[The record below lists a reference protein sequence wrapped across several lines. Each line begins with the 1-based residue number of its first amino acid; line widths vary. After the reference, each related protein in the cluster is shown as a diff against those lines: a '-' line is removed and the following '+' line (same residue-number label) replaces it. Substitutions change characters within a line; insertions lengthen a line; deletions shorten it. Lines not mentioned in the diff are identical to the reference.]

1 MGLYT
6 VFPIARWQVSEVG
19 QNSDDVD
26 QESWRSVIAPLIIS
40 PQGQAAQIPVHVVH
54 GDEVSVSVEPLLGDG
69 EEESFSLEQV
79 DLWIEPQEVDG
90 VLTGCATFEI
100 GADVRA
106 GYYRLRVDS
115 ENRNGHSVLI
125 VEPGKLKERSGWG
138 LFVDVPGTRDS
149 RAWGVG
155 DLSSLR
161 ELAVLSTVW
170 GAQFIAPTPR
180 HLQAL
185 RFAGSERAP
194 RGFIGQHV
202 LDRYLHPV
210 LLRIEDVVETAYVP
224 APDRALIEWEAE
236 ELTALNHTEEPLDVA
251 TVWQAKQAALE
262 LVRAVEL
269 SAARRREFAEFCRAE
284 GTDLDHFAQ
293 WCAIAEKCFRDQEAW
308 PVDAATPDSAG
319 AARAADH
326 LQEEIERHKW
336 YQWLLREQWR
346 TAHES
351 MRYFGAQGLVRFA
364 SVADVGVFEVGEDFM
379 HLALAIRSLTRDC
392 AGLVLELP
400 AHEDDESQSGLDDN
414 LAEVDLEVYEAII
427 AVEAAR
433 ANIPIFI
440 NAASGNPEMLT
451 SLSARSV
458 NLWDTEDG
466 GRFDAEYVSSQDL
479 VSLPNSRHVP
489 LANYLDGEFIE
500 QVKRRGADDE
510 ELEEAR
516 RESSRAYD
524 VVFATL
530 RDADLIDNKTS
541 HRAIIEALHQ
551 WMVDLPAQW
560 VGVDFSDLV
569 GQRRWQPEIR
579 VRHYPLSDGLD
590 RPVVVDDFDQGAV
603 ARSLLRKISVSDMM
617 ES

>member
-1 MGLYT
+1 M
-6 VFPIARWQVSEVG
+6 SEVG

-26 QESWRSVIAPLIIS
+26 QESWRTVIAPLIIS
-40 PQGQAAQIPVHVVH
+40 PQGEASQIPVHVVH
-54 GDEVSVSVEPLLGDG
+54 GDEVSVTVAPLLGDG
-69 EEESFSLEQV
+69 GEESFLLEQV
-79 DLWIEPQEVDG
+79 DVWVEPQEIDG
-90 VLTGCATFEI
+90 VLTGRATFEI
-100 GADVRA
+100 GDNVDA
-106 GYYRLRVDS
+106 GYYRLHVDS
-115 ENRNGHSVLI
+115 ENRSGHSVLI
-125 VEPGKLKERSGWG
+125 VEPPHLKERSGWG
-138 LFVDVPGTRDS
+138 LFVDIPGTRDS

-161 ELAVLSTVW
+161 ELAVLSAGW
-170 GAQFIAPTPR
+170 GAQFIAPTAR
-180 HLQAL
+180 HLRSL

-194 RGFIGQHV
+194 RGFIGQHI

-236 ELTALNHTEEPLDVA
+236 ELTALSDTEEPLDVA

-262 LVRAVEL
+262 LVGAVEL
-269 SAARRREFAEFCRAE
+269 SAARRREFEEFCRAE

-293 WCAIAEKCFRDQEAW
+293 WCAIAEKTFRDQEPW
-308 PVDAATPDSAG
+308 PADAASPESAG

-336 YQWLLREQWR
+336 YQWLLHDQWR

-364 SVADVGVFEVGEDFM
+364 SIADVGPIEVGEDFIN
-379 HLALAIRSLTRDC
+379 LALALRPLTRDC
-392 AGLVLELP
+392 AGLVVELP
-400 AHEDDESQSGLDDN
+400 LGEDDDSQATSDETFT
-414 LAEVDLEVYEAII
+414 EVDLDVYEAII

-440 NAASGNPEMLT
+440 DAVSGSPETLASV
-451 SLSARSV
+451 SARNV
-458 NLWDTEDG
+458 NLWDLEEDG
-466 GRFDAEYVSSQDL
+466 RFNSDRVSTHDL

-500 QVKRRGADDE
+500 QVKRRGANDE
-510 ELEEAR
+510 ELEEVR

-530 RDADLIDNKTS
+530 SDADLIDNKTS

-551 WMVDLPAQW
+551 WMVDLPTQW
-560 VGVDFSDLV
+560 VGIDLSDLV

-590 RPVVVDDFDQGAV
+590 RRVVVDDFDQGAV
-603 ARSLLRKISVSDMM
+603 ARSLLRKISASDMM
-617 ES
+617 EP